1 MLRMTNRAQ
10 VLQTLSFFNSYISY
24 KHLVMR
30 SIWKGSIGFG
40 LVSIPVKL
48 YSAVQTSSL
57 DFDMLDSRDHSR
69 IRYQRVNEH
78 THKEVPYDKIV
89 KGYKMGDD
97 YVVMDEQ
104 DFEDAAPE
112 KSKVISIEAFV
123 NVDEV
128 NPMFYETS
136 YYTEPDTKNNKAY
149 ALLLQALTKSKKAGL
164 ARFVLRS
171 TESLCIV
178 HPVNNV
184 LVVTRIRFGQQIRE
198 TDDLNIATDVEIS
211 KKEMDMGLA
220 LIDQYAEKFDV
231 SKFKDEYNAQLL
243 EIIKAK
249 AKGKRATVK
258 KMTPHKTSSTDLY
271 DQLMDSLKV
280 KKGA

>member
-1 MLRMTNRAQ
+1 
-10 VLQTLSFFNSYISY
+10 
-24 KHLVMR
+24 MR

-40 LVSIPVKL
+40 LVSIPIKL

-57 DFDMLDSRDHSR
+57 DLDMLDSRDHSH

-89 KGYKMGDD
+89 KAYKLNDE
-97 YVVMDEQ
+97 YVVVEER

-112 KSKVISIEAFV
+112 KSKVIEIESFV
-123 NVDEV
+123 DIADV

-136 YYTEPDTKNNKAY
+136 YYTEPDTKKNKAY
-149 ALLLQALTKSKKAGL
+149 ALLLQALKKSGKAGL

-178 HPVNNV
+178 HPVEHV
-184 LVVTRIRFGQQIRE
+184 LVVTRIRFGQEIRSTE
-198 TDDLNIATDVEIS
+198 DLNIDNDVVVS
-211 KKEMDMGLA
+211 KKELDVGLA
-220 LIDQYAEKFDV
+220 LINQYAEDFDV
-231 SKFKDEYNAQLL
+231 SKFKDEYNDELL
-243 EIIKAK
+243 KIIKAK
-249 AKGKRATVK
+249 AKGKRPTIK
-258 KMTPHKTSSTDLY
+258 KLKPHKAKGDDLY
-271 DQLMDSLKV
+271 AQLMESLNT